1 MKINCFFDGACCP
14 VNPGG
19 AMGMG
24 AVIYYGYEQFTLS
37 NFKCQA
43 IGNTNNVAEYLA
55 FKWILETLIEEKLND
70 ETIEIFGD
78 SNLVVQQ
85 MNDEWRIKHGR
96 YKNVALQCK
105 ELLQYFPYLTIK
117 WIPREQND
125 FADTL
130 STIKIKEL
138 GLFKDFS

>member
-1 MKINCFFDGACCP
+1 MKINCFFDGACSP

-24 AVIYYGYEQFTLS
+24 AVIYYGYEQFTIS
-37 NFKCQA
+37 DFKHQA
-43 IGNTNNVAEYLA
+43 NGNTNNVAEYLA

-70 ETIEIFGD
+70 ETIIVHGD
-78 SNLVVQQ
+78 SNLVIQQ
-85 MNDEWRIKHGR
+85 MNNEWRIKQGR
-96 YKNVALQCK
+96 YKSVALQCK
-105 ELLQYFPYLTIK
+105 GLLQRFPYLTIK